1 MICCCE
7 KCRFVF
13 EGIHLL
19 ENCPDCGGGP
29 VREATFREVTDYFAN
44 RKLYGPMQVY
54 GQAEFPYPKADLFL
68 EPYKDGSETVQQRSL
83 VAPVSQTF

>member
-29 VREATFREVTDYFAN
+29 VREATLRETADYFAN

-54 GQAEFPYPKADLFL
+54 GQEVISSHKAHLSLASD
-68 EPYKDGSETVQQRSL
+68 KDGTRIEPQRYL
-83 VAPVSQTF
+83 AATVSQLF